1 MNENKNGSKKEN
13 KGCLSRFIWIGVIL
27 IFFLDIIAE
36 AVPVSLGIL
45 LTIAIPI
52 AFVAFIVYAD
62 KKSKASKASD
72 KPRNVQRPVAPPQRQ
87 YTQASYTPPQRQ
99 YYDSDCMQA
108 STGHDHERRLEQLDA
123 FYKNGLIDKEEYE
136 MMKSRYERMGYG
148 R

>member
-1 MNENKNGSKKEN
+1 MNENKSGNKKEN
-13 KGCLSRFIWIGVIL
+13 KGCLSRVIWIGVIL
-27 IFFLDIIAE
+27 IFFLDIIGGAMP
-36 AVPVSLGIL
+36 ASLGIL

-99 YYDSDCMQA
+99 HYDSDCMQA

-123 FYKNGLIDKEEYE
+123 FLKNGLIDRNEYE
-136 MMKSRYERMGYG
+136 LMLERYERMGYG
-148 R
+148 K